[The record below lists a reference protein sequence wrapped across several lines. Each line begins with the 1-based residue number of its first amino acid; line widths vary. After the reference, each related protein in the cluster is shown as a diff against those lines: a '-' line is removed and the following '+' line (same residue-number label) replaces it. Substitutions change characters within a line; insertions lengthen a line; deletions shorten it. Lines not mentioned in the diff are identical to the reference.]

1 MGLDRA
7 TKEGIVGEFRGKLEG
22 AQLVV
27 RLGFTGLKV
36 SQVNTIRR
44 EIEKVD
50 GTYLAVVKNT
60 LAKIASAETDSAPLF
75 QKLSGP
81 NAFLVCGEDLV
92 GPAKVLAKF
101 AKDFE
106 KFQVLGGVLSGKVI
120 SPDQVKALATMPTK
134 DELRAQL
141 LAVFKAPYGQFVQVL
156 AAVPR
161 NLLNVLNARKD
172 QLGQAA

>member
-36 SQVNTIRR
+36 SQINTIRR
-44 EIEKVD
+44 EIEKVE

-60 LAKIASAETDSAPLF
+60 LAKIASAGTASAPLF

-81 NAFLVCGEDLV
+81 NAFLACGEDLV
-92 GPAKVLAKF
+92 GPAKVLVKF

-106 KFQVLGGVLSGKVI
+106 KFQVQGGVLGGKVI
-120 SPDQVKALATMPTK
+120 TGDQVKALATMPTK

-141 LAVFKAPYGQFVQVL
+141 LAVFKAPHTKFVQVL
-156 AAVPR
+156 VAAPR
-161 NLLNVLNARKD
+161 SLLNVLSARKD
-172 QLGQAA
+172 KLAQAA

>member
-7 TKEGIVGEFRGKLEG
+7 TKEGIVAEFHGKLEG

-27 RLGFTGLKV
+27 RLGFTGLTV
-36 SQVNTIRR
+36 GQINTIRR

-50 GTYLAVVKNT
+50 GTYLVVVKNT
-60 LAKIASAETDSAPLF
+60 LAKIAAAETSSAPLF

-81 NAFLVCGEDLV
+81 NAFLVCDEELV

-106 KFQVLGGVLSGKVI
+106 KFQILGGVLSGKVI
-120 SPDQVKALATMPTK
+120 SADQVKALATMPTK
-134 DELRAQL
+134 NELRAQL
-141 LAVFKAPYGQFVQVL
+141 LAVFKAPHSKFVQVL

-161 NLLNVLNARKD
+161 SFLNVLNARRDKVAE
-172 QLGQAA
+172 AA